1 MSNLN
6 PLYKKFIDNNINK
19 LSNIKYIYGGQTEQT
34 LEQRQIQHERINN
47 NFLNMTI
54 KKIFKCLDKS
64 QINLAET
71 YLIEQLNNKYGN
83 KYLNIAMVGRGGQ
96 RHSIGDH
103 HILYIMYK

>member
-1 MSNLN
+1 MSNLK

-19 LSNIKYIYGGQTEQT
+19 LSNIKYIYGGQT

-47 NFLNMTI
+47 KFLNMNI
-54 KKIFKCLDKS
+54 KKIFKCLDKR

-83 KYLNIAMVGRGGQ
+83 KCLNIAMIGGGGQ